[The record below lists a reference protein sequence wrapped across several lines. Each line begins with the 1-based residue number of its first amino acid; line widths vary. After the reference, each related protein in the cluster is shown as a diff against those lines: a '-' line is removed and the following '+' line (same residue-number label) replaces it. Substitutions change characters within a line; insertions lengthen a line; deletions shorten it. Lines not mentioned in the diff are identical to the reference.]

1 LKSFTKW
8 DKIILGSLLFICI
21 ISTLYIYAIEN
32 TSNNNEKVIIQVQ
45 GQIIKKIPL
54 NKYEKSKTYKFVF
67 NGNNGYLEIKN
78 GAVRMLEMDRKICP
92 KKVCSLT
99 GWVNKKYQVIV
110 CLPNKIIVSIESA
123 KDETLDSII
132 G

>member
-8 DKIILGSLLFICI
+8 DKIILGSLLFICV
-21 ISTLYIYAIEN
+21 ISTFYVYAMNN

-54 NKYEKSKTYKFVF
+54 NKYEKSKIYKFVF
-67 NGNNGYLEIKN
+67 NGNNGYVEIKN

-92 KKVCSLT
+92 KKICSLT
-99 GWVNKKYQVIV
+99 GWVSKKYQVIV

-123 KDETLDSII
+123 KDETLDSIS